1 MSISDSVRESMA
13 SSSWIRRMFEIG
25 LEMKRK
31 VGADNVFD
39 LTLGNPTMEP
49 PPEFE
54 AELKRLIQ
62 NPMPGMHR
70 YMENAGYPETRDAVA
85 RQLSIEMGVAFT
97 ADNVMMSTGA
107 AAALNC
113 ILKTVLNR
121 DEEVIVF
128 APFFAEYTHYIN
140 NHNGRIRL
148 LPTDEQFQ
156 PDLNKLEAS
165 ITKQTKAVLINS
177 PNNPTGAVYNER
189 IIRDL
194 AGILLRKEKQLG
206 SEIYLISDEPYRKI
220 VYDGIAVPSVFRH
233 YRRTLIANSYSKDL
247 ALPGERIGYIAIHPE
262 CPHHK
267 DLMDGFVY
275 CNRALGFVNAP
286 AIMQFAIR
294 KVQGITVPIN
304 EYQRKRDLLYSNLID
319 MGYSCVKPGGAFYL
333 FPKSPTP
340 DEFLFIEELKKHNV
354 LVVPGTGFGTPG
366 FFRVSYCMEDKT
378 IQGSLNGFRETAR
391 VFGLC

>member
-1 MSISDSVRESMA
+1 MA

-25 LEMKRK
+25 LELKKK

-148 LPTDEQFQ
+148 LPTD
-156 PDLNKLEAS
+156 DNSSL
-165 ITKQTKAVLINS
+165 ILIN
-177 PNNPTGAVYNER
+177 
-189 IIRDL
+189 L
-194 AGILLRKEKQLG
+194 K
-206 SEIYLISDEPYRKI
+206 
-220 VYDGIAVPSVFRH
+220 
-233 YRRTLIANSYSKDL
+233 RRSQSK
-247 ALPGERIGYIAIHPE
+247 R
-262 CPHHK
+262 
-267 DLMDGFVY
+267 
-275 CNRALGFVNAP
+275 R
-286 AIMQFAIR
+286 R
-294 KVQGITVPIN
+294 
-304 EYQRKRDLLYSNLID
+304 
-319 MGYSCVKPGGAFYL
+319 
-333 FPKSPTP
+333 
-340 DEFLFIEELKKHNV
+340 
-354 LVVPGTGFGTPG
+354 
-366 FFRVSYCMEDKT
+366 
-378 IQGSLNGFRETAR
+378 
-391 VFGLC
+391 